1 MKRHVR
7 IRIESKQAGQVQV
20 QHATGELYDKNGS
33 YYLRYAEPDPEMGKT
48 TATVKWDDTHIKVIR
63 HGDVS
68 SELLFRSGTRTTGY
82 YALPQGRMELEL
94 ATIGIKKSMSEGLGT
109 LSWSY
114 DLYSGGAHVGRIKL
128 GLTIEAE

>member
-1 MKRHVR
+1 
-7 IRIESKQAGQVQV
+7 
-20 QHATGELYDKNGS
+20 
-33 YYLRYAEPDPEMGKT
+33 
-48 TATVKWDDTHIKVIR
+48 
-63 HGDVS
+63 
-68 SELLFRSGTRTTGY
+68 
-82 YALPQGRMELEL
+82 MELEL